1 MAKKV
6 LSIALA
12 LLMIVNV
19 FAVAVSATEWTTEK
33 AVISLSSDNAKPQSG
48 DTVTVTVSIENNY
61 NVHALQLMLAYD
73 KNYYDVVGT
82 SADEVFTNLLVS
94 DGAKFTGVVQSLLG
108 SDAQNAMYGG
118 LYSEA
123 QKAQYGLL
131 RVGYT
136 WLASATASQSGSV
149 ATPVFSTKTNLVS
162 FKLKVKDTAAKDE
175 FGVVMVDP
183 TFVVATGTDVPSF
196 DTRCATYVGKGAAT
210 ISASAT
216 SGKLYGLP
224 IDVTNAKLEACKH
237 TSLTKT
243 DAKEATHKATGNI
256 AYWTCDDCGSI
267 FSDAEAKTEIT
278 LQDTVVSTKPH
289 DSKDDISWT
298 SNADNH
304 SKICSCGEE
313 LEKAAHTFVW
323 VTDTD
328 STCDSTGI
336 QHEECSVCGY
346 KRNEGTTLEKKSHNI
361 THINAKAV
369 SCTED
374 GCIEHYYCDG
384 CKKYYSDAA
393 GTIEI
398 DKSSVVIASQ
408 GHQTTKTDAKDA
420 DCVNAGNIAYWTCG
434 ECNKIFSDEAC
445 TTAIELKDT
454 VIAATGH
461 DKGKWSEKTP
471 ATMDEPGLKELKCTK
486 CGHVLDTEVIPALG
500 EDPANYDELNA
511 LVAQAEALDRDAY
524 TEDSIAA
531 VDAVIAKIDYTLKL
545 SQQATIDG
553 WADELEA
560 ALAALAYDVS
570 GAEASVT
577 TVLNK
582 KSVVKDDIV
591 TVSIKLTTN
600 YPVPVLQLPVI
611 YDKTEFEL
619 VDFTSGK
626 SYLTF
631 NSDSSFAKGRY
642 DFNGSAGLDKGFKYT
657 SNSEKWNTADAK
669 AQYGYAWIT
678 ATFNSATNSDTGSE
692 KLAIPNDE
700 VFVTF
705 RLKALKAV
713 DDTTGSVFISP
724 DWTKTSSVK
733 NGQFVIG
740 FSAKEVNTNPL
751 TYVTTGMTYK
761 LETIAEEGYTVSG
774 KVTSY
779 ATNSATSATELTKI
793 ELIAGGETKY
803 STSVAGT
810 GAVAYSLEGVADGTY
825 TVKVSKANHAT
836 REYTLTVSGSAVTED
851 LKIHLL
857 GDIDG
862 NGRITTTDYV
872 KVLSHAKGTAA
883 LEDYAL
889 KCADIDGNGRITTTD
904 YVKVLSH
911 AKAVS
916 LMW

>member
-48 DTVTVTVSIENNY
+48 DVVTVTVSIENNY

-108 SDAQNAMYGG
+108 TDAQNAMYGG
-118 LYSEA
+118 LYSET

-162 FKLKVKDTAAKDE
+162 FKLKVKDTAEGE

-243 DAKEATHKATGNI
+243 DAKDATHKVEGNI
-256 AYWTCDDCGSI
+256 AYWTCSDCGSI
-267 FSDAEAKTEIT
+267 FSDAAAKTEIE
-278 LQDTVVSTKPH
+278 LKDTVVATKPH
-289 DSKDDISWT
+289 DNKDDISWT
-298 SNADNH
+298 YDADNH
-304 SKICSCGEE
+304 TKVCSCGEE
-313 LEKAAHTFVW
+313 LEKGAHNFEW

-336 QHEECSVCGY
+336 QHEECQTCGY
-346 KRNEGTTLEKKSHNI
+346 KRNEGTTLAKKSHNI
-361 THINAKAV
+361 THVDAKAAT
-369 SCTED
+369 CTED

-384 CKKYYSDAA
+384 CKKYYSDAEGA
-393 GTIEI
+393 NEI
-398 DKSSVVIASQ
+398 AADTVVIAAL
-408 GHQTTKTDAKDA
+408 GHDKQKTDAKAA
-420 DCVNAGNIAYWTCG
+420 DCENAGNIAYWTCG
-434 ECNKIFSDEAC
+434 TCKKVFSDEAC
-445 TTAIELKDT
+445 TTEITLAET
-454 VIAATGH
+454 VIAAEGH
-461 DKGKWSEKTP
+461 DKGEWSTKTP
-471 ATMDEPGLKELKCTK
+471 ATMEEAGLKELKCTK

-500 EDPANYDELNA
+500 EDPADYEALNA
-511 LVAQAEALDRDAY
+511 LVAEANKLDRTAY
-524 TEDSIAA
+524 TAESLAA
-531 VDAVIAKIDYTLKL
+531 VDAVLNEIEYNLKL
-545 SQQATIDG
+545 SQQSRVDG
-553 WADELEA
+553 WATSLKA
-560 ALAALAYDVS
+560 ALDALAFGVT
-570 GAEASVT
+570 GAKASVT

-582 KSVVKDDIV
+582 KTVAVGDIV
-591 TVSIKLTTN
+591 TVSIRLTTN
-600 YPVPVLQLPVI
+600 YPVPVVQLPVI
-611 YDKTEFEL
+611 YDKTQFEL

-631 NSDSSFAKGRY
+631 NADSSFAKGRY
-642 DFNGSAGLDKGFKYT
+642 EFNGNAGLDTGFKYT
-657 SNSEKWNTADAK
+657 SNPDKWNTEAAK

-678 ATFNSATNSDTGSE
+678 ASFNNSVNSQNSNA
-692 KLAIPNDE
+692 LAVPNDE

-705 RLKALKAV
+705 KLKALKAV
-713 DDTTGSVFISP
+713 DDATGSVFVSP

-733 NGQFVIG
+733 KGQFAIG
-740 FSAKEVNTNPL
+740 FSSTDVNTNPL
-751 TYVTTGMTYK
+751 TYVTTGMTYELK
-761 LETIAEEGYTVSG
+761 TIAEVGYTVSG

-779 ATNSATSATELTKI
+779 ATNSATSATELTTI
-793 ELIAGGETKY
+793 ELIADNETKY
-803 STSVAGT
+803 STTVAGT
-810 GAVAYSLEGVADGTY
+810 GAVDYSLEGVADGTY

-836 REYTLTVSGSAVTED
+836 REYTLTVSGGAVTQD
-851 LKIHLL
+851 LKIHLI

-862 NGRITTTDYV
+862 NGRITATDYV
-872 KVLSHAKGTAA
+872 KILSHAKGTAS